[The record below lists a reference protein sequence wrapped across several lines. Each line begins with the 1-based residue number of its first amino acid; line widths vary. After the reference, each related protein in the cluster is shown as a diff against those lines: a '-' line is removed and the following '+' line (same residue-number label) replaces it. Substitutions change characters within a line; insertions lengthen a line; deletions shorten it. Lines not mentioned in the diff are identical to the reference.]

1 MRRSF
6 RTRGCFS
13 GWIPRV
19 GTLGW
24 YAMPLQGMDRENSG
38 QSGNGNT
45 IGAPYRKHYRGSVS
59 ETLSGRRIGNTI
71 GAPYRKRYLC
81 SVSETPPALRA
92 DGLIR

>member
-19 GTLGW
+19 CTLGW
-24 YAMPLQGMDRENSG
+24 YAMPLQGMDRE
-38 QSGNGNT
+38 
-45 IGAPYRKHYRGSVS
+45 R
-59 ETLSGRRIGNTI
+59 GRRSGVGDAI
-71 GAPYRKRYLC
+71 GAPYRKRPRGSVSETRWA
-81 SVSETPPALRA
+81 SVSETPWALRA

>member
-45 IGAPYRKHYRGSVS
+45 IGAPYRKHYRGSVT
-59 ETLSGRRIGNTI
+59 ETPSVLRIGNTI

>member
-1 MRRSF
+1 
-6 RTRGCFS
+6 
-13 GWIPRV
+13 
-19 GTLGW
+19 
-24 YAMPLQGMDRENSG
+24 MPLQGMDRENSG

-45 IGAPYRKHYRGSVS
+45 IGAPYRKHYRCSVS
-59 ETLSGRRIGNTI
+59 ETLSVLRIGNTI

>member
-24 YAMPLQGMDRENSG
+24 YAMPLQGMDREHSG
-38 QSGNGNT
+38 RSGNGNT
-45 IGAPYRKHYRGSVS
+45 IGAPYRKRD
-59 ETLSGRRIGNTI
+59 
-71 GAPYRKRYLC
+71 GAPYRKHRGLC
-81 SVSETPPALRA
+81 VRM
-92 DGLIR
+92 GLFAEIAGGQRLVTGLVAPSP